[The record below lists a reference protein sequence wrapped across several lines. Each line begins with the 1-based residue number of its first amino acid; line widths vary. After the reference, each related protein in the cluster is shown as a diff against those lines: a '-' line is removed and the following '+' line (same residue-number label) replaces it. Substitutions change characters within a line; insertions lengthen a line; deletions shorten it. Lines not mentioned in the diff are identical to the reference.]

1 MYGYIYETTN
11 LTNNKKYIGCKKS
24 DKFLGNKYLGSGTLI
39 KRAITKYGKDNFSV
53 RLIEECNSY
62 EELADKEIYY
72 INYYN
77 AVKDDNYYNLSVGS
91 ECKKGYATRGSRRNE
106 EFKRQASIRNKG
118 KVFGNEESH
127 RKMRET
133 LRNKVW
139 VTNNKEEKYIN
150 KEEVAEYENK
160 GYIKGRLPMKDSQ
173 KYKCSESHKEFIKNN
188 PDRAYRISSNRK
200 GKPNPRKGTQF
211 NISDEQRE
219 SWSRQRKGRIWV
231 HNESSKTQIFKEQL
245 QEYLNKGYHKGMYKD
260 KCQICSSTTIESID

>member
-1 MYGYIYETTN
+1 
-11 LTNNKKYIGCKKS
+11 
-24 DKFLGNKYLGSGTLI
+24 
-39 KRAITKYGKDNFSV
+39 
-53 RLIEECNSY
+53 
-62 EELADKEIYY
+62 
-72 INYYN
+72 
-77 AVKDDNYYNLSVGS
+77 
-91 ECKKGYATRGSRRNE
+91 
-106 EFKRQASIRNKG
+106 
-118 KVFGNEESH
+118 
-127 RKMRET
+127 MRET

-160 GYIKGRLPMKDSQ
+160 GYTKGRLPMKDSQ

-188 PDRAYRISSNRK
+188 PDRAYKISSNRK